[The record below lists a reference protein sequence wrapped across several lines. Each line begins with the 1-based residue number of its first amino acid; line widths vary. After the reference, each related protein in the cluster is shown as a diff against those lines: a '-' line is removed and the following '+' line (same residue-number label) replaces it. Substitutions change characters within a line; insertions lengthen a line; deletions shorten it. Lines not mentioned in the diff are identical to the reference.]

1 MKTIGIL
8 STLCLCTMQLLGPF
22 TAGAQVNPLQVRL
35 GSHLLGSTVK
45 NPQGK
50 DLGSIKDL
58 VISPEDNRVVY
69 AVLSFGGVLG
79 LGEKAVAL
87 PLSVLK
93 PAAEA
98 KTFVVE
104 MDPERLRMAPE
115 FNQDNWPQ
123 MTDPQWIT
131 SVYTFYGLQPYWQP

>member
-8 STLCLCTMQLLGPF
+8 SVLCLGTMQLWGAC
-22 TAGAQVNPLQVRL
+22 TAAAQVNPLQVRL

-45 NPQGK
+45 NPQGQA
-50 DLGSIKDL
+50 LGSIKDL
-58 VISPEDNRVVY
+58 VISPEDNRVLY

-93 PAAEA
+93 PAVEA

-104 MDPERLRMAPE
+104 MDPDRLRTAPE
-115 FNQDNWPQ
+115 FNHDNWPQ
-123 MTDPQWIT
+123 MTDPQWMT
-131 SVYTFYGLQPYWQP
+131 SVYTFYGVKPSWQP